1 MENYAISFYRQSEDY
16 LLQNI
21 ACFAKDNTSGFYPHP
36 PFGGFLRGDILYNI
50 KTKVVELGF
59 SSSPYCLI
67 IIKRKQRVPVLSGN
81 VKKLKY
87 IC

>member
-1 MENYAISFYRQSEDY
+1 MNFTILLTSDYSE
-16 LLQNI
+16 L
-21 ACFAKDNTSGFYPHP
+21 SPHP